1 MDINTEL
8 NRTMS
13 TAIDRAVD
21 LSVSAA
27 DREHFRDEE
36 IALQK
41 QEQDEA
47 FAIDDKIDELTNQDI
62 FDATDKIEEWRV
74 CAQLCASSQATK
86 DNYERLGRVIGQMV
100 RDYAVRIMEQGK

>member
-1 MDINTEL
+1 MPHCVT
-8 NRTMS
+8 
-13 TAIDRAVD
+13 VD
-21 LSVSAA
+21 LARDIA
-27 DREHFRDEE
+27 EREHFRDEE

-62 FDATDKIEEWRV
+62 FDATDKIEEWKV
-74 CAQLCASSQATK
+74 YAQLCADSEATK